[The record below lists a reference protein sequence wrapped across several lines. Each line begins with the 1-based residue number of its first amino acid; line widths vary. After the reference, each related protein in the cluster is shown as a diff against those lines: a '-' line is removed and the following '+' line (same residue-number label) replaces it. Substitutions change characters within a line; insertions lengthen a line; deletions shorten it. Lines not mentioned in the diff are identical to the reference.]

1 MKRLLSRLSWFT
13 WWRVALIAAVGGIAA
28 TVTVIAS
35 ESWIRG
41 RAEGHVHTIASV
53 PAAPVALVLGT
64 QVLRTG
70 EPGDFLAARL
80 ETARQLYLTGK
91 VQAILVSGDN
101 GRHEYDE
108 PTAMYAWLVRNGVP
122 PEHVVR
128 DYAGFDTYD
137 SCFRAKEIFGVDRA
151 IVVTQSFHIAR
162 SVALCRE
169 LGIDTSGVGD
179 DSVRDAYPANWR
191 QASTREHLA
200 HVKAVFD
207 VVTGRE
213 PVHLGPAEPGVTD
226 AIS

>member
-1 MKRLLSRLSWFT
+1 M
-13 WWRVALIAAVGGIAA
+13 GGVTA
-28 TVTVIAS
+28 TATVIAS

-41 RAEGHVHTIASV
+41 RAEGHVHSIASV

-101 GRHEYDE
+101 GRREYDE

-122 PEHVVR
+122 PERVVR

-151 IVVTQSFHIAR
+151 IVVTQSFHIER
-162 SVALCRE
+162 SVTLCRE

-179 DSVRDAYPANWR
+179 DSVRDTHPANWR

-207 VVTGRE
+207 LLTGRE

-226 AIS
+226 ALP